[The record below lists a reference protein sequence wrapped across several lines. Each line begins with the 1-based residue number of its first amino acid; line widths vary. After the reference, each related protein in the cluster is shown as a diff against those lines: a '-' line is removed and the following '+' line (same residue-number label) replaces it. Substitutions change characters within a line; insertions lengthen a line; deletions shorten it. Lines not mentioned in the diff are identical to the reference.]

1 MRLRS
6 RCYRAGALKA
16 AVLWRTVS
24 AMREPNPAPTPMP
37 DVPGRPEDWRDQIK
51 ADLAAQLEAGGTLYG
66 FRPDGTCIAR
76 TVDGSRVIKRP
87 KQQSA

>member
-1 MRLRS
+1 MLRH
-6 RCYRAGALKA
+6 
-16 AVLWRTVS
+16 TVS

-51 ADLAAQLEAGGTLYG
+51 AGLAAQLEAGGTLYG

-76 TVDGSRVIKRP
+76 TLDGSQVIKRP
-87 KQQSA
+87 RQQSA